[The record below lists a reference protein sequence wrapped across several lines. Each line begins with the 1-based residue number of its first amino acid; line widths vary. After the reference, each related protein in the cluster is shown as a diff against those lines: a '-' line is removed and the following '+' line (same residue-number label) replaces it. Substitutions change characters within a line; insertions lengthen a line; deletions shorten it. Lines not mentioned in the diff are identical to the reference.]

1 VSKSVVV
8 AGAYALMC
16 AIWGTTWLAIK
27 VSLHYVPPMTGV
39 GLRFIIAGLIM
50 FGAALAV
57 RKAAAPNWKL
67 VVVLAITLF
76 GLNYV
81 LNYVSET
88 HIASGLTA
96 VLFGTLPFFTFI
108 FGHYM
113 LGARTTARTWAGAV
127 LAFAGVG
134 LISLVGGAGGS
145 LWYALAAIGAACSAS
160 FANVYAKRHAH
171 NDPLVTLPP
180 AMLLAGTGV
189 LILCLLLEHPNLA
202 HAAEPQSVALLL
214 YMAIGG
220 SAVTFFI
227 NLWLLQRIS
236 ANLVS
241 LSAFII
247 PVIAVVVGVFAGGES
262 FGMRDVLGAALV
274 LGGVWF
280 ALGARP

>member
-1 VSKSVVV
+1 VPKSVVV

-50 FGAALAV
+50 FGAAFAA

-67 VVVLAITLF
+67 VLVLAVTLF

-113 LGARTTARTWAGAV
+113 LEERTTARMWAGAV
-127 LAFAGVG
+127 LAFAGVA
-134 LISLVGGAGGS
+134 LISLAGGAGGS

-171 NDPLVTLPP
+171 NEPLVTLPP
-180 AMLLAGTGV
+180 AMLIAGTGV
-189 LILCLLLEHPNLA
+189 FLLGLFFEHPNLA

-214 YMAIGG
+214 YMAVGG
-220 SAVTFFI
+220 SALTFFI
-227 NLWLLQRIS
+227 NLWLLQRIT
-236 ANLVS
+236 AGLVS
-241 LSAFII
+241 LSALII
-247 PVIAVVVGVFAGGES
+247 PVIAVFVGVFAGGEA
-262 FGMRDVLGAALV
+262 FGARDIMGGALV
-274 LGGVWF
+274 LGGVWY
-280 ALGARP
+280 ALGARS

>member
-1 VSKSVVV
+1 MPKSVVV

-50 FGAALAV
+50 FGAAFAA

-67 VVVLAITLF
+67 VLVLAVTLF

-113 LGARTTARTWAGAV
+113 LEERTTARMWAGAV
-127 LAFAGVG
+127 LAFAGVA
-134 LISLVGGAGGS
+134 LISLAGGAGGS

-171 NDPLVTLPP
+171 NEPLVTLPP
-180 AMLLAGTGV
+180 AMLIAGTGV
-189 LILCLLLEHPNLA
+189 FLLGLFFEHPNLA

-214 YMAIGG
+214 YMAVGG
-220 SAVTFFI
+220 SALTFFI
-227 NLWLLQRIS
+227 NLWLLQRIT
-236 ANLVS
+236 AGLVS
-241 LSAFII
+241 LSALII
-247 PVIAVVVGVFAGGES
+247 PVIAVFVGVFAGGEA
-262 FGMRDVLGAALV
+262 FGARDIMGGALV
-274 LGGVWF
+274 LGGVWY
-280 ALGARP
+280 ALGARS

>member
-1 VSKSVVV
+1 MPKSVVV

-50 FGAALAV
+50 FGAAFAA

-67 VVVLAITLF
+67 VLVLAVTLF

-113 LGARTTARTWAGAV
+113 LEERTTARMWAGAV
-127 LAFAGVG
+127 LAFAGVA
-134 LISLVGGAGGS
+134 LISLAGGAGGS

-171 NDPLVTLPP
+171 NEPLVTLPP
-180 AMLLAGTGV
+180 AMLIAGTGV
-189 LILCLLLEHPNLA
+189 FLLGLFFEHPNLA

-214 YMAIGG
+214 YMAVGG
-220 SAVTFFI
+220 SALTFFI

-236 ANLVS
+236 AGLVS
-241 LSAFII
+241 LSALII
-247 PVIAVVVGVFAGGES
+247 PVIAVFVGVFAGGEA
-262 FGMRDVLGAALV
+262 FGARDIMGGALV
-274 LGGVWF
+274 LGGVWY
-280 ALGARP
+280 ALGARS